1 MHIEVREEGK
11 RKKYY
16 LAHSF
21 RKGKK
26 VRKIRFYL
34 GTDLTKTELGKKKK
48 HAEKIISERI
58 RQQEIIHDPLRF
70 MLTKE
75 EISEIKYL
83 KVPADIRISHLSE
96 EAWEKFTKAFT
107 YDTNAI
113 EGSTITSNEVSD
125 ILQKN
130 KLPEKPKHEIEETYG
145 VSEAIKY
152 IRKTKEHLS
161 LNLIKELHRIVFK
174 GSKHFAGEFRK
185 VEVAV
190 VDSSGNI
197 VHSGAPPDYV
207 VKLLNE
213 LIVWYNKNR
222 KKYPPI
228 ILAAVVHNQFENIHP
243 FQDGNGRVGRLL
255 LNNILIKHNIPPVNI
270 ELRNRKEYYN
280 SLQEYENN
288 GNLRPSIKLILMEY
302 KSLKKIING

>member
-1 MHIEVREEGK
+1 MHIEIRKRGK

-34 GTDLTKTELGKKKK
+34 GANLSKKQLDEKKK
-48 HAEKIISERI
+48 HAEKIINERI
-58 RQQEIIHDPLRF
+58 RQREIIRDPLRF

-75 EISEIKYL
+75 ETAEIKNL
-83 KVPADIRISHLSE
+83 KVPADMKIIHLSE
-96 EAWEKFTKAFT
+96 EAWKKFAKAFT

-113 EGSTITSNEVSD
+113 EGSTITEKEVSD

-145 VSEAIKY
+145 VSEAIKH
-152 IRKTKEHLS
+152 IRKTREHIS
-161 LNLIKELHRIVFK
+161 LNLIRELHRIVFK
-174 GSKHFAGEFRK
+174 NSKHFAGEFRK

-197 VHSGAPPDYV
+197 VHSGAPPDYAV
-207 VKLLNE
+207 RLLNE
-213 LIVWYNKNR
+213 LISWYDKNR

-255 LNNILIKHNIPPVNI
+255 LNNILIKNKLPPVNI
-270 ELRNRKEYYN
+270 TFNNRKEYYSALN
-280 SLQEYENN
+280 SYQNSKDIK
-288 GNLRPSIKLILMEY
+288 PMIKLIMKEY
-302 KSLKKIING
+302 KILRRTLSK

>member
-34 GTDLTKTELGKKKK
+34 GKDLTKAELAEKKK
-48 HAEKIISERI
+48 HAGKIINERI
-58 RQQEIIHDPLRF
+58 RRQEIIHDPLRF

-75 EISEIKYL
+75 EIAEIKYL

-113 EGSTITSNEVSD
+113 EGSTITSDEVSD
-125 ILQKN
+125 ILKKN
-130 KLPEKPKHEIEETYG
+130 KLPEKPKNEIEETYG
-145 VSEAIKY
+145 VSEAIKH

-161 LNLIKELHRIVFK
+161 LNLIRELHRIVFK
-174 GSKHFAGEFRK
+174 DSKHFAGEFRK

-213 LIVWYNKNR
+213 LISWYNKSR

-255 LNNILIKHNIPPVNI
+255 LNNILIKHNLPPVNI

-288 GNLRPSIKLILMEY
+288 GNMRPSIELLLKEYKNLKKLI
-302 KSLKKIING
+302 KV

>member
-11 RKKYY
+11 RRKYY

-26 VRKIRFYL
+26 VRKARFYL
-34 GTDLTKTELGKKKK
+34 GTDLTKAELEKKRK
-48 HAEKIISERI
+48 HAEKIIKERI
-58 RQQEIIHDPLRF
+58 EQQEIIHDPLRY
-70 MLTKE
+70 MLSRGEME
-75 EISEIKYL
+75 EINALKAPTDIK
-83 KVPADIRISHLSE
+83 ISHLSE
-96 EAWEKFTKAFT
+96 EVWEKFTKFFT

-113 EGSTITSNEVSD
+113 EGSTITEKEVAD

-130 KLPEKPKHEIEETYG
+130 KLPEKPKYEIEETFG
-145 VSEAIKY
+145 VSEAIKH
-152 IRKTKEHLS
+152 IRKTKEHIS
-161 LNLIKELHRIVFK
+161 LNLIRELHRIVFK
-174 GSKHFAGEFRK
+174 GSKDFAGDFRK

-190 VDSSGNI
+190 VDSSGAI
-197 VHSGAPPDYV
+197 VHRGAPPDYV

-213 LIVWYNKNR
+213 LINWYNKNK

-228 ILAAVVHNQFENIHP
+228 VLAAVIHNQFENIHP

-255 LNNILIKHNIPPVNI
+255 LNNILIKHNLPPVNI

-288 GNLRPSIKLILMEY
+288 GNLRPSIELILKEY
-302 KSLKKIING
+302 KSLKKMIKG

>member
-26 VRKIRFYL
+26 VRKARFYL
-34 GTDLTKTELGKKKK
+34 GTDLSKEDLEKKRK
-48 HAEKIISERI
+48 HAEKIIRERI
-58 RQQEIIHDPLRF
+58 RQQEIIRDPLRCILSNEE
-70 MLTKE
+70 MKE
-75 EISEIKYL
+75 IESL
-83 KVPADIRISHLSE
+83 KLPADIKISHLSE
-96 EAWEKFTKAFT
+96 EAWERFTKAFT

-113 EGSTITSNEVSD
+113 EGSTITEKEVAD

-130 KLPEKPKHEIEETYG
+130 RLPEKPKHEIDETYG
-145 VSEAIKY
+145 VSEAIKH
-152 IRKTKEHLS
+152 IRKTGEHIS
-161 LNLIKELHRIVFK
+161 LNLIKELHKIIFK
-174 GSKHFAGEFRK
+174 ASKTFAGEFRK

-190 VDSSGNI
+190 VDSSGQI
-197 VHSGAPPDYV
+197 VHRGAPPDYV
-207 VKLLNE
+207 TRLLDE
-213 LIVWYNKNR
+213 LIAWYNKNR

-255 LNNILIKHNIPPVNI
+255 LNNILIKHNLPPVNI
-270 ELRNRKEYYN
+270 ELGNRKEYYD
-280 SLQEYENN
+280 SLQEYENS
-288 GNLRPSIKLILMEY
+288 GNLRPSIELILKEY
-302 KSLKKIING
+302 KFLKKLVKG

>member
-1 MHIEVREEGK
+1 MHVEVREEGK

-26 VRKIRFYL
+26 VRKLRFYL
-34 GTDLTKTELGKKKK
+34 GIDLTKAELAEKKK

-75 EISEIKYL
+75 EIAEIKDL
-83 KVPADIRISHLSE
+83 KVPADIRIKHLSE

-113 EGSTITSNEVSD
+113 EGSTITSDEVSD

-145 VSEAIKY
+145 VSEAIKH
-152 IRKTKEHLS
+152 IRKTREHLS
-161 LNLIKELHRIVFK
+161 LNLIRELHRIVFK
-174 GSKHFAGEFRK
+174 GSKSFAGEFRK

-190 VDSSGNI
+190 VDSSGI
-197 VHSGAPPDYV
+197 VVHRGAPPDYV
-207 VKLLNE
+207 ARLLSE
-213 LIVWYNKNR
+213 LINWYIKNR
-222 KKYPPI
+222 KKYTPI

-255 LNNILIKHNIPPVNI
+255 LNNILIKHNLPPVNI

-288 GNLRPSIKLILMEY
+288 GNLRPSIELILKEY
-302 KSLKKIING
+302 KNLKKIIKG

>member
-1 MHIEVREEGK
+1 LAKKQLEE
-11 RKKYY
+11 
-16 LAHSF
+16 
-21 RKGKK
+21 
-26 VRKIRFYL
+26 
-34 GTDLTKTELGKKKK
+34 KKK

-70 MLTKE
+70 MLTKKE
-75 EISEIKYL
+75 VSEIKNL

-113 EGSTITSNEVSD
+113 EGSTITENEVAD

-130 KLPEKPKHEIEETYG
+130 KLPEKPKHEIVETYG

-152 IRKTKEHLS
+152 IRKTREHLS

-207 VKLLNE
+207 VKLLSE
-213 LIVWYNKNR
+213 LISWYNKN
-222 KKYPPI
+222 
-228 ILAAVVHNQFENIHP
+228 
-243 FQDGNGRVGRLL
+243 
-255 LNNILIKHNIPPVNI
+255 
-270 ELRNRKEYYN
+270 
-280 SLQEYENN
+280 
-288 GNLRPSIKLILMEY
+288 
-302 KSLKKIING
+302 LKKMIQR

>member
-34 GTDLTKTELGKKKK
+34 GADLPKKQLDEKK
-48 HAEKIISERI
+48 RHAEKIISERI
-58 RQQEIIHDPLRF
+58 RQQEVIHDPLRF
-70 MLTKE
+70 MLAKE
-75 EISEIKYL
+75 EIAEIKNL
-83 KVPADIRISHLSE
+83 KVPADIRIKHLSE

-130 KLPEKPKHEIEETYG
+130 KLPEKPKPEIAETYG
-145 VSEAIKY
+145 VSEAIKH

-161 LNLIKELHRIVFK
+161 IDLIRELHRIVFK

-190 VDSSGNI
+190 VDSSGNV
-197 VHSGAPPDYV
+197 VHRGAPPDYV
-207 VKLLNE
+207 VKLLSE
-213 LIVWYNKNR
+213 LIGWYSKNR
-222 KKYPPI
+222 KNYTPI

-255 LNNILIKHNIPPVNI
+255 LNNILIKHNLPPVNI

-288 GNLRPSIKLILMEY
+288 GNLRPSIELILKEYKYMKKLI
-302 KSLKKIING
+302 KR

>member
-1 MHIEVREEGK
+1 MHIEIREQGK

-34 GTDLTKTELGKKKK
+34 GADLSKKELAEKKK
-48 HAEKIISERI
+48 HDEKIIKERI
-58 RQQEIIHDPLRF
+58 REQEIIHDPLRHI
-70 MLTKE
+70 LSKG
-75 EISEIKYL
+75 EIQEIKAL
-83 KVPADIRISHLSE
+83 KVPADIKVSHLSE
-96 EAWEKFTKAFT
+96 EAWEKFTKLFT

-113 EGSTITSNEVSD
+113 EGSTITEKEVSD

-130 KLPEKPKHEIEETYG
+130 KLPEKPKYEIAETYG

-152 IRKTKEHLS
+152 IRKAKEHLS

-174 GSKHFAGEFRK
+174 NSKHFAGEFRK

-190 VDSSGNI
+190 VDSSGGI
-197 VHSGAPPDYV
+197 VHRGAPHDYV
-207 VKLLNE
+207 IKLLNE
-213 LIVWYNKNR
+213 LLNWYSKSR

-228 ILAAVVHNQFENIHP
+228 ILAAVIHNQFENIHP

-255 LNNILIKHNIPPVNI
+255 LNNILIRHNLPPVNI
-270 ELRNRKEYYN
+270 ELRNRKEYYS

-288 GNLRPSIKLILMEY
+288 GNLRPSIKLILKEY
-302 KSLKKIING
+302 KSLKKLIKG

>member
-1 MHIEVREEGK
+1 MHIEIREEGK

-26 VRKIRFYL
+26 VKKIRFYL
-34 GTDLTKTELGKKKK
+34 GKDLSRAELVEKKK
-48 HAEKIISERI
+48 HAEKIINERI
-58 RQQEIIHDPLRF
+58 RQQEIIRDPLRF
-70 MLTKE
+70 MLAKE
-75 EISEIKYL
+75 EISEIKSL

-96 EAWEKFTKAFT
+96 EAWERFTKAFT

-113 EGSTITSNEVSD
+113 EGSTITESEVSD

-130 KLPEKPKHEIEETYG
+130 RLPEKPKHEIAETYG
-145 VSEAIKY
+145 VSEAIRC
-152 IRKTKEHLS
+152 IRKTREHLS
-161 LNLIKELHRIVFK
+161 LKLIKELHRIVFK

-190 VDSSGNI
+190 VDSSGRI
-197 VHSGAPPDYV
+197 VHSGAPPDYAV
-207 VKLLNE
+207 NLLNE
-213 LIVWYNKNR
+213 LISWYDKNR

-228 ILAAVVHNQFENIHP
+228 VLASVVHNQFENIHP

-255 LNNILIKHNIPPVNI
+255 LNNILIKHNLPPVNI

-288 GNLRPSIKLILMEY
+288 GNLRPTIELILKEY
-302 KSLKKIING
+302 KNLKKMIKR

>member
-222 KKYPPI
+222 KSYTPI